1 MSAARK
7 SIQKFMKDEN
17 NTLSLIMVVNET
29 GFASKRDSLLG
40 PVIPMLKKMNIDLPS
55 DEDLEKSI
63 CDSLNLA
70 RSEISDKEMNWLI
83 NGEV

>member
-1 MSAARK
+1 
-7 SIQKFMKDEN
+7 MKDEN